1 MDKKLITFYKT
12 MADNITKK
20 MLNTLRKGRVEQA
33 KWAAEQFVTESE
45 EKDNFLT
52 RSKTLMQEAI
62 DKKKILKEE
71 DNTDESHNDSFEIT
85 KDTPQ
90 FGDLRTSQEEGI
102 RKALNTNVQFE
113 DNALKYYPK
122 ADDMT
127 LDGKIPSLNLKFQF
141 RYSDPSGDGVYV
153 FCDATQLT
161 DTNARTFGK
170 IRDAFSNWRDS
181 INNEADLMAKLK
193 QAAEKKE

>member
-1 MDKKLITFYKT
+1 

-62 DKKKILKEE
+62 DKKKILNEE
-71 DNTDESHNDSFEIT
+71 ENTDDSHEASFEIT

-113 DNALKYYPK
+113 DDALKYYPK

-193 QAAEKKE
+193 QASEKKD

>member
-1 MDKKLITFYKT
+1 

-20 MLNTLRKGRVEQA
+20 MLNTLRRGRVEQA

-45 EKDNFLT
+45 EKDNFLS
-52 RSKTLMQEAI
+52 RQKILMQEAVKEN
-62 DKKKILKEE
+62 KKKILREE
-71 DNTDESHNDSFEIT
+71 ETDNDHEKTFDIT

-90 FGDLRTSQEEGI
+90 FGDLRTSQEDAI
-102 RKALNTNVQFE
+102 RKAINTNVQFD
-113 DNALKYYPK
+113 DNALKYYPN

-141 RYSDPSGDGVYV
+141 RYNDPSIGCYV
-153 FCDATQLT
+153 WADAMVLN
-161 DTNARTFGK
+161 DENARTIGK
-170 IRDAFSNWRDS
+170 IRDAYNNWKDS

-193 QAAEKKE
+193 KAVEREDN

>member
-1 MDKKLITFYKT
+1 

-20 MLNTLRKGRVEQA
+20 MLNTLRRGRVEQA

-45 EKDNFLT
+45 EKDNFLS
-52 RSKTLMQEAI
+52 RQKILMQEAVKEN
-62 DKKKILKEE
+62 KKKILREE
-71 DNTDESHNDSFEIT
+71 ETDNDHEKTFDIT

-90 FGDLRTSQEEGI
+90 FGDLRTSQEDAI
-102 RKALNTNVQFE
+102 RKAINTNVQFD
-113 DNALKYYPK
+113 DNALKYYPN

-141 RYSDPSGDGVYV
+141 RYNDPSIGCYV
-153 FCDATQLT
+153 WADAMVLN
-161 DTNARTFGK
+161 DENARTIGK
-170 IRDAFSNWRDS
+170 IRDAYNNWKDS

-193 QAAEKKE
+193 KAAESED

>member
-1 MDKKLITFYKT
+1 

-20 MLNTLRKGRVEQA
+20 MLNTLRRGRVEQA

-45 EKDNFLT
+45 EKDNFIT

-62 DKKKILKEE
+62 EENKKKILKEE

-90 FGDLRTSQEEGI
+90 FGDLRTSQEDAI
-102 RKALNTNVQFE
+102 RKALNTNVQFKE
-113 DNALKYYPK
+113 LKYYPK

-127 LDGKIPSLNLKFQF
+127 LDGELPSLNLKFQF
-141 RYSDPSGDGVYV
+141 RYNDPSTGCYIWT
-153 FCDATQLT
+153 DAMVLN
-161 DTNARTFGK
+161 DENARTIGK
-170 IRDAFSNWRDS
+170 IRDAYGNWKDG

-193 QAAEKKE
+193 QASENKD

>member
-1 MDKKLITFYKT
+1 MS
-12 MADNITKK
+12 DNITKK
-20 MLNTLRKGRVEQA
+20 MLNTLRRGRVEQA
-33 KWAAEQFVTESE
+33 KWAADQFVNESE

-52 RSKTLMQEAI
+52 RSKILMQEAV
-62 DKKKILKEE
+62 DENKKKILTEE
-71 DNTDESHNDSFEIT
+71 EETDDSHKDSFEIT

-90 FGDLRTSQEEGI
+90 FGDLRTSQEDAI
-102 RKALNTNVQFE
+102 RKAINTNVQFE
-113 DNALKYYPK
+113 DNALKYYPN

-141 RYSDPSGDGVYV
+141 RYNDPSGDGVYV

-170 IRDAFSNWRDS
+170 IRDAFSNWKDS
-181 INNEADLMAKLK
+181 ITSEADLMAKLK
-193 QAAEKKE
+193 KAAESED

>member
-1 MDKKLITFYKT
+1 

-20 MLNTLRKGRVEQA
+20 MLATLRKGRVEQA
-33 KWAAEQFVTESE
+33 KWAAEQFVTE
-45 EKDNFLT
+45 EKENDNFLT
-52 RSKTLMQEAI
+52 RQKILMQEAI
-62 DKKKILKEE
+62 EENKKKILREE
-71 DNTDESHNDSFEIT
+71 ENTDDDHKETFDIT

-90 FGDLRTSQEEGI
+90 FGDLRTSQEDAI

-113 DNALKYYPK
+113 ENALKYYPK

-141 RYSDPSGDGVYV
+141 RYNDPSGDGVYV

-170 IRDAFSNWRDS
+170 IRDAFSNWKDS
-181 INNEADLMAKLK
+181 INSEADLMAKLK
-193 QAAEKKE
+193 KASENKD

>member
-1 MDKKLITFYKT
+1 

-20 MLNTLRKGRVEQA
+20 MLATLRKGRVEQA
-33 KWAAEQFVTESE
+33 KWAEEQFVNESLE

-52 RSKTLMQEAI
+52 KSKILMQEAV
-62 DKKKILKEE
+62 DESKKKVITEE
-71 DNTDESHNDSFEIT
+71 EEVDEEHADSFDIQ

-90 FGDLRTSQEEGI
+90 FGDLRTSQEDAI
-102 RKALNTNVQFE
+102 RKTLNTNVQFE

-141 RYSDPSGDGVYV
+141 RYNDPSGDGCYV
-153 FCDATQLT
+153 WTEAMQLT
-161 DTNARTFGK
+161 DTNARTLGK
-170 IRDAFSNWRDS
+170 IRDSFSNWKDG

-193 QAAEKKE
+193 KAAENKD

>member
-1 MDKKLITFYKT
+1 

-20 MLNTLRKGRVEQA
+20 MLATLRRGRVEQA

-52 RSKTLMQEAI
+52 RSKTLMQEAVEEN
-62 DKKKILKEE
+62 KKKILREEEEVDDDHKE
-71 DNTDESHNDSFEIT
+71 TFEIT

-90 FGDLRTSQEEGI
+90 FGDLRTSQEESI
-102 RKALNTNVQFE
+102 RKAINTNVQFE

-127 LDGKIPSLNLKFQF
+127 LDGKIPSLNTKFQF
-141 RYSDPSGDGVYV
+141 RYNDPSGADGLYV
-153 FCDATQLT
+153 WCDAMQLSEA
-161 DTNARTFGK
+161 NARTIGK
-170 IRDAFSNWRDS
+170 IRDAYMNWRDG
-181 INNEADLMAKLK
+181 ITNEADLMAKLK
-193 QAAEKKE
+193 KASENED

>member
-1 MDKKLITFYKT
+1 MG
-12 MADNITKK
+12 DNITKK
-20 MLNTLRKGRVEQA
+20 MLATLRKGRVEQA

-45 EKDNFLT
+45 EKDNFLS
-52 RSKTLMQEAI
+52 RQKILMQEAVEEN
-62 DKKKILKEE
+62 KKKILREE
-71 DNTDESHNDSFEIT
+71 ETDNDHEKTFEIT

-90 FGDLRTSQEEGI
+90 FGDLRTSQEDAI
-102 RKALNTNVQFE
+102 RKAINTNVQFE
-113 DNALKYYPK
+113 DNALKYYPN

-141 RYSDPSGDGVYV
+141 RYNDPSGDGVYV

-170 IRDAFSNWRDS
+170 IRDAFSNWKDS
-181 INNEADLMAKLK
+181 ITSEADLMAKLK
-193 QAAEKKE
+193 KAAESED